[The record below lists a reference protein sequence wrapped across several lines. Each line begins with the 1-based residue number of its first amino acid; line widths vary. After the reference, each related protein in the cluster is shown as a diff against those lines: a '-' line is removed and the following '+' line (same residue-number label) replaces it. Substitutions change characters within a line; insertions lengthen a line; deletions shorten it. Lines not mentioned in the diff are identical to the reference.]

1 MEGGSRGLFMR
12 YNFNYDNYRNNKQ
25 GDGIMEEI
33 IRMLKAMNDDE
44 MDSVFAREIALLCD
58 ENDKLREEL
67 RKVKIRAK
75 NNNNKKVK
83 NN

>member
-1 MEGGSRGLFMR
+1 
-12 YNFNYDNYRNNKQ
+12 
-25 GDGIMEEI
+25 MEEI
-33 IRMLKAMNDDE
+33 IRMLKSMNDNE

-58 ENDKLREEL
+58 ENDKLRAEL